1 MNSSAELRV
10 IEAALRD
17 VDEAEQVQARKA
29 LRDMLRTSRLNVS
42 DLDRVATVSRLQRK
56 SLVHLTVADLILM
69 GLIEVN
75 DDEAVA
81 S

>member
-17 VDEAEQVQARKA
+17 VDEVEQVQARKA

-56 SLVHLTVADLILM
+56 SLCHLTVADLILM

-75 DDEAVA
+75 DDSAVA

>member
-17 VDEAEQVQARKA
+17 ADEAEQVQARKA

-75 DDEAVA
+75 DDSAVA

>member
-29 LRDMLRTSRLNVS
+29 LREMLRTSRLNVS

-75 DDEAVA
+75 DDSAVA